1 MKRGNVVRHLREAA
15 CASPRDTGKHEIYH
29 NPANGMQSPVPRHNE
44 INPIIV
50 RKICRELG
58 IAPPLGR

>member
-1 MKRGNVVRHLREAA
+1 MKRGDVIRHLHTAGCE
-15 CASPRDTGKHEIYH
+15 SLRDTGKHEIYH
-29 NPANGMQSPVPRHNE
+29 NAATGMQSPVPRHNE
-44 INPIIV
+44 LNPIIV